1 MRSFVSLVILERIE
15 AEGVVMIVDTNAED
29 FISNLLSGYKFPRMQ
44 KVRQKFDSACI
55 DDIDSKL
62 SIEFSRPEVMKQL
75 DKIRSGD
82 RVAITAGSRQI
93 ANSVAILRFIIKA
106 MKDKGARPFIVPAMG
121 SHGGAT
127 AEGQLALLA
136 SLGVTEE
143 SLGVPVLSDMTTV
156 HIGET
161 VEGHP
166 VYIDKNAAEADHIIV
181 FHRIKMHPCFHG
193 PYESGLMKM
202 MTIGL
207 GKQYGAQICHNEG
220 FGTMSHNIELFG
232 RAILKFAPVVLG
244 IATIE
249 NAYDRTYDIKALT
262 PSEIPEEEPRL
273 LAISKEK
280 MGRLLFDSCDVLVV
294 DQIGKNISG
303 SGMDCNVTGRYT
315 TEFASGGI
323 KVQKLAALDLTDESH
338 GNCIGIG
345 MADTTTK
352 RLIGKSCPEY
362 AYVNALTSL
371 VCTGCKIPMVLK
383 NDREAIAACIRMCV
397 GVDRDR
403 IRLIHIRNT
412 LDIGEIEISEAM
424 LDEIAGNPSFEKVG
438 ELHEMVFDDEG
449 TLRK

>member
-1 MRSFVSLVILERIE
+1 MLV
-15 AEGVVMIVDTNAED
+15 DKKTED
-29 FISNLLSGYKFPRMQ
+29 FISNLLSGYRFPRMQ

-55 DDIDSKL
+55 EDIDGKL
-62 SIEFSRPEVMKQL
+62 SLEFSRAEVIAQL
-75 DKIRSGD
+75 NNIKPGH
-82 RVAITAGSRQI
+82 RVAITAGSRQV
-93 ANSVAILRFIIKA
+93 ANSVAILRFIVNA
-106 MKDKGARPFIVPAMG
+106 LKDRGALPFIVPAMG

-143 SLGVPVLSDMTTV
+143 SIGVPILSDMTTV

-161 VEGHP
+161 SEGHP
-166 VYIDKNAAEADHIIV
+166 VYIDRNAAEADHIIV

-220 FGTMSHNIELFG
+220 FGTMSRNIELFG
-232 RAILKFAPVVLG
+232 RAILKYSPVLLG

-249 NAYDRTYDIKALT
+249 NAYDKTYDIKVLT
-262 PSEIPEEEPRL
+262 PEEIPEQEPQL
-273 LAISKEK
+273 LSISKQK

-323 KVQKLAALDLTDESH
+323 KVQKLAVLDLTDESH

-345 MADTTTK
+345 MADTTTR

-371 VCTGCKIPMVLK
+371 VCTGCKIPMVLR

-397 GVDRDR
+397 GVDRNQ
-403 IRLIHIRNT
+403 IRLIHIKNT

-424 LDEIAGNPSFEKVG
+424 LEEIDGNPLFEKIG
-438 ELHEMVFDDEG
+438 ELHEMIFDEDG
-449 TLRK
+449 ALRS

>member
-1 MRSFVSLVILERIE
+1 MLV
-15 AEGVVMIVDTNAED
+15 DKKTED
-29 FISNLLSGYKFPRMQ
+29 FISNLLSGYRFPRMQ

-55 DDIDSKL
+55 EDIDDKL
-62 SIEFSRPEVMKQL
+62 SIEFSRAEVIAQL
-75 DKIRSGD
+75 DNIKPGH
-82 RVAITAGSRQI
+82 RVAITAGSRQV
-93 ANSVAILRFIIKA
+93 ANSVAILRFIVNA
-106 MKDKGARPFIVPAMG
+106 LKDRGALPFIVPAMG

-143 SLGVPVLSDMTTV
+143 SIGVPILSDMATV

-161 VEGHP
+161 AEGHP

-220 FGTMSHNIELFG
+220 FGTMSRNIELFG
-232 RAILKFAPVVLG
+232 RAILKYSPVLLG

-249 NAYDRTYDIKALT
+249 NAYDKTYDIKVLT
-262 PSEIPEEEPRL
+262 PEEIPEQEPL
-273 LAISKEK
+273 LLSISKQK

-294 DQIGKNISG
+294 DQMGKNISG

-323 KVQKLAALDLTDESH
+323 KVQKLAVLDLTDESH

-345 MADTTTK
+345 MADTTTR

-371 VCTGCKIPMVLK
+371 VCTGCKIPMVLR

-397 GVDRDR
+397 GVDRNQ
-403 IRLIHIRNT
+403 IRLIHIKNT

-424 LDEIAGNPSFEKVG
+424 LEEIDGNPLFEKIG
-438 ELHEMVFDDEG
+438 ELHEMIFDEDG
-449 TLRK
+449 ALRS